1 MKEVKITEE
10 ELKSI
15 SSVKLEDFSL
25 FEEKMTKIKY
35 LKALKQNLDKSLLLS
50 AIDEL
55 ELKGKKISANKVK
68 KICKKVLIN
77 MIEEVGNETR

>member
-1 MKEVKITEE
+1 MKKIKVVQEA
-10 ELKSI
+10 LKPMT
-15 SSVKLEDFSL
+15 SVKLEDFSL

-35 LKALKQNLDKSLLLS
+35 LKALKQNLDKSLLVS

-55 ELKGKKISANKVK
+55 ELKGKNISANRVK

-77 MIEEVGNETR
+77 MVEEVGNETH